1 MTNGTIEQRF
11 ENIFKNNSWGGH
23 NSVSGRGSDLD
34 QTEHIIREI
43 PALFKDM
50 GISTVLDIPCGD
62 FNWMRNIDLSGIK
75 YIGADIVKEIVKN
88 NKNQYEK
95 NNVSFRHMNLIDDT
109 LPQVDLVLIRD
120 CLVHMSYGDIFKS
133 LNNVCNSMSQYLL
146 TTSFT
151 DRQDNKDIITGE
163 WRPLN
168 LQIAPFSLPK
178 PIRIINEKCTQGKS
192 SYTDKSLGLWKISD
206 IAKILKNIESAK
218 KECLE

>member
-1 MTNGTIEQRF
+1 MDRIIKQKF

-23 NSVSGRGSDLD
+23 DSVSGRGSDLD
-34 QTEHIIREI
+34 QTKHIIKEI

-62 FNWMRNIDLSGIK
+62 FNWMQNVDLSGIK
-75 YIGADIVKEIVKN
+75 YIGADIVEEIIKN
-88 NKNQYEK
+88 NKNKYEK
-95 NNVSFRHMNLIDDT
+95 DNISFRHMNLIEDT
-109 LPQVDLVLIRD
+109 LPQVDLILIRD
-120 CLVHMSYGDIFKS
+120 CLVHMSYDDIFKL

-178 PIRIINEKCTQGKS
+178 PIRIINEKCTQKKS
-192 SYTDKSLGLWKISD
+192 SYADKSLGLWKISD
-206 IAKILKNIESAK
+206 IAKII
-218 KECLE
+218 

>member
-1 MTNGTIEQRF
+1 
-11 ENIFKNNSWGGH
+11 NSWGGH

-95 NNVSFRHMNLIDDT
+95 NNVSFRHMNLIEDT
-109 LPQVDLVLIRD
+109 LPQVDLILIRD
-120 CLVHMSYGDIFKS
+120 CLVHMSYDDIFKL

>member
-1 MTNGTIEQRF
+1 MNIEQRF

-95 NNVSFRHMNLIDDT
+95 NNVSFRHMNLIEDT
-109 LPQVDLVLIRD
+109 LPQVDLILIRD
-120 CLVHMSYGDIFKS
+120 CLVHMSYDDIFKL

-206 IAKILKNIESAK
+206 IAKIL
-218 KECLE
+218 

>member
-1 MTNGTIEQRF
+1 MNDENRTIGQRF
-11 ENIFKNNSWGGH
+11 KNIFKNNSWGGR

-50 GISTVLDIPCGD
+50 DISTLLDIPCGD

-75 YIGADIVKEIVKN
+75 YIGADIVKEIIKN

-95 NNVSFRHMNLIDDT
+95 NNVSFRHMNLIEDT
-109 LPQVDLVLIRD
+109 LPQVDLILIRD
-120 CLVHMSYGDIFKS
+120 GLVHMSYGDIFKS
-133 LNNVCNSMSQYLL
+133 LNNVCNSISQYLL

-168 LQIAPFSLPK
+168 LQIAPFLLPK
-178 PIRIINEKCTQGKS
+178 PIRIINEKCTQGKL

-206 IAKILKNIESAK
+206 IAKILKN
-218 KECLE
+218 

>member
-1 MTNGTIEQRF
+1 MNIEQRF
-11 ENIFKNNSWGGH
+11 KNIFKNNSWGGH
-23 NSVSGRGSDLD
+23 NSVSGKGSDLD

-95 NNVSFRHMNLIDDT
+95 NNVSFRHMNLIEDT
-109 LPQVDLVLIRD
+109 LPQVDLILIRD
-120 CLVHMSYGDIFKS
+120 CLVHMSYDDIFKL

-206 IAKILKNIESAK
+206 IANMPH
-218 KECLE
+218 

>member
-1 MTNGTIEQRF
+1 MNIEQRF
-11 ENIFKNNSWGGH
+11 KNIFKNNSWGGH

-95 NNVSFRHMNLIDDT
+95 NNVSFRHMNLIEDT
-109 LPQVDLVLIRD
+109 LPQVDLILIRD
-120 CLVHMSYGDIFKS
+120 CLVHMSYDDIFKL

-206 IAKILKNIESAK
+206 IANMPH
-218 KECLE
+218 

>member
-1 MTNGTIEQRF
+1 MNIEQRF

-95 NNVSFRHMNLIDDT
+95 NNVSFRHMNLIEDT
-109 LPQVDLVLIRD
+109 LPQVDLILIRD
-120 CLVHMSYGDIFKS
+120 CLVHMSYDDIFKL

>member
-1 MTNGTIEQRF
+1 MNIEQRF

-95 NNVSFRHMNLIDDT
+95 NNVSFRHMNLIEDT
-109 LPQVDLVLIRD
+109 LPQVDLILIRD
-120 CLVHMSYGDIFKS
+120 CLVHMSYDDIFKL

-146 TTSFT
+146 TTSFI

>member
-11 ENIFKNNSWGGH
+11 KNIFKNNSWGGH
-23 NSVSGRGSDLD
+23 HSVSGRGSDLD
-34 QTEHIIREI
+34 QTEHIIRKI
-43 PALFKDM
+43 PALFQDM

-62 FNWMRNIDLSGIK
+62 FNWMRNIDLNGIK
-75 YIGADIVKEIVKN
+75 YIGADIVKEIIQN

-95 NNVSFRHMNLIDDT
+95 NNVSFRHMNLIEDT

-178 PIRIINEKCTQGKS
+178 PIRIINEKCTQKKS
-192 SYTDKSLGLWKISD
+192 SYADKSLGLWKISD
-206 IAKILKNIESAK
+206 IAKII
-218 KECLE
+218 

>member
-1 MTNGTIEQRF
+1 MNIEQRF

-50 GISTVLDIPCGD
+50 GISTILDIPCGD

-95 NNVSFRHMNLIDDT
+95 NNVSFRHMNLIEDT
-109 LPQVDLVLIRD
+109 LPQVDLILIRD
-120 CLVHMSYGDIFKS
+120 CLVHMSYDDIFKL

-168 LQIAPFSLPK
+168 LQIAPFSFPK
-178 PIRIINEKCTQGKS
+178 PIRIINERCTQGKL
-192 SYTDKSLGLWKISD
+192 SYADKSLGLWEISD
-206 IAKILKNIESAK
+206 IVKTLKAWTILQ
-218 KECLE
+218 

>member
-1 MTNGTIEQRF
+1 MDDENRTIEQRF
-11 ENIFKNNSWGGH
+11 ENILKNNSWGGH

-50 GISTVLDIPCGD
+50 GISTILDIPCGD

-75 YIGADIVKEIVKN
+75 YIGADIVKEIIKN

-95 NNVSFRHMNLIDDT
+95 NNVSFRHMNLIEDT
-109 LPQVDLVLIRD
+109 LPQVDLILIRD

-168 LQIAPFSLPK
+168 LQIAPFLLPK
-178 PIRIINEKCTQGKS
+178 PIRIINEKCTQGKL
-192 SYTDKSLGLWKISD
+192 SYTDKSLGIWKISD
-206 IAKILKNIESAK
+206 IAKILKTNLVYK
-218 KECLE
+218 

>member
-1 MTNGTIEQRF
+1 
-11 ENIFKNNSWGGH
+11 
-23 NSVSGRGSDLD
+23 
-34 QTEHIIREI
+34 
-43 PALFKDM
+43 M

-95 NNVSFRHMNLIDDT
+95 NNVSFRHMNLIEDT
-109 LPQVDLVLIRD
+109 LPQVDLILIRD
-120 CLVHMSYGDIFKS
+120 CLVHMSYDDIFKL